1 MAVNV
6 WKSKAV
12 PLLVARK
19 QGRGEREWQRGQGQ
33 DSASRTAPVTHFL
46 RRPTS
51 VVSTPPNNAIRWQ
64 PSL

>member
-1 MAVNV
+1 
-6 WKSKAV
+6 
-12 PLLVARK
+12 
-19 QGRGEREWQRGQGQ
+19 
-33 DSASRTAPVTHFL
+33 VTHFL